1 MTKLSLI
8 DRMYRWYLVESEWLY
23 GRTSS
28 ITYLSYRSEL
38 ERLSGQTFS
47 INIIIRFKIVNEVQ
61 MALWPI
67 FTSIYTKYTLAKL
80 WLSYD

>member
-28 ITYLSYRSEL
+28 ICILIVSEL

-67 FTSIYTKYTLAKL
+67 FTSIYTTYTLAKL

>member
-1 MTKLSLI
+1 MAELL
-8 DRMYRWYLVESEWLY
+8 LF
-23 GRTSS
+23 
-28 ITYLSYRSEL
+28 TYLSYRSEL

-67 FTSIYTKYTLAKL
+67 FTLIYTRYTLAKL